1 MEVIVR
7 RLLEAARA
15 KCGAPPQA
23 VFVKSAKVI
32 RQALT
37 AADDLSPAS
46 RRALADETNELTP
59 AVERYYDVLV
69 RMVCAGVWREV
80 DGGTVKLRVHLLRPP
95 GEPPGSPVVHR
106 VPHYAARG
114 TVSRRHCASTRS
126 KQAVHLTQPTISV
139 LGNDSSLPR
148 GCAAR
153 QKKDNLEQERFS
165 CCRRCPGNGEIHHI
179 GVAIGYRSGPPSSR
193 PPGWLP

>member
-1 MEVIVR
+1 MAEQAAGPDRARFCRFVALCRSSGPGRSASAFEEGGWRVEVIVR

-69 RMVCAGVWREV
+69 RLVC
-80 DGGTVKLRVHLLRPP
+80 GGAWEPLMEGQGNFGCVCVGHPENPP
-95 GEPPGSPVVHR
+95 AHPWYTECR
-106 VPHYAARG
+106 ITPHGIQYLADTAPRRG
-114 TVSRRHCASTRS
+114 RNRRST
-126 KQAVHLTQPTISV
+126 
-139 LGNDSSLPR
+139 
-148 GCAAR
+148 
-153 QKKDNLEQERFS
+153 
-165 CCRRCPGNGEIHHI
+165 
-179 GVAIGYRSGPPSSR
+179 
-193 PPGWLP
+193 